1 MISLLCKKCGKHW
14 YTANTMYTPKCETCG
29 GELEKDD
36 EDLYN
41 KNREISIVSNE
52 NEASLQNN

>member
-41 KNREISIVSNE
+41 KNKEVSIINNK
-52 NEASLQNN
+52 NEASL